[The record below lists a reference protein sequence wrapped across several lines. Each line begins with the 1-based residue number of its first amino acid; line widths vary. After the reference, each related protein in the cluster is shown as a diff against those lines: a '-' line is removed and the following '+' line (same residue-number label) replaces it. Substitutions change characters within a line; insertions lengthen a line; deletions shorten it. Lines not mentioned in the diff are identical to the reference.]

1 MVSLAEVLEL
11 VTGLGE
17 LIDIIVVQS
26 ISSSSS

>member
-11 VTGLGE
+11 VTGLEE

-26 ISSSSS
+26 ISRSSS

>member
-1 MVSLAEVLEL
+1 MVSLAEALEL

-26 ISSSSS
+26 ISSSCS